1 MSVVDLTGSTNADL
15 ARLALAGLAAPAA
28 LAARGQTGGRGRLN
42 RAWSSPAG
50 TSLSVSVLWRPGAP
64 QSEWTWVPMLVGL
77 AVVDAV
83 AALGLPARL
92 KWPNDVV
99 VAAPAAP
106 GVPPAPEAPAAAAP
120 AASAVDGGAHAG
132 LLKLAG
138 VLVGVVPTPTGTA
151 VVAGVGLNLTQ
162 DVADLPVSTATSL
175 RLQLGEAAPGFDEV
189 LDLLLATLAV
199 RFRQWE
205 DSPASLRRD
214 YLAACTTI
222 GRHVSVSG
230 PAGTPPLRG
239 RVFGLADDG
248 ALLLQDGPHRH
259 VVAAGDVEHVR

>member
-1 MSVVDLTGSTNADL
+1 MVELTGSTNADL
-15 ARLALAGLAAPAA
+15 ARLALDGLAAPAA
-28 LAARGQTGGRGRLN
+28 FVARGQTGGRGRLA
-42 RAWSSPAG
+42 RVWSSPPGA
-50 TSLSVSVLWRPGAP
+50 SLSMSVLWRPGAP
-64 QSEWTWVPMLVGL
+64 QSEWTWVPMLGGL

-83 AALGLPARL
+83 AAVGLRARL

-99 VAAPAAP
+99 VAAPADPALP
-106 GVPPAPEAPAAAAP
+106 G
-120 AASAVDGGAHAG
+120 ASAVDGGAHAG

-138 VLVGVVPTPTGTA
+138 VLVEVVPTPTGTA
-151 VVAGVGLNLTQ
+151 VVAGVGLNLAQ

-175 RLQLGEAAPGFDEV
+175 RLQLGDAAPGFDQM

-205 DSPASLRRD
+205 DSPASLQQD
-214 YLAACTTI
+214 YVAACTTI
-222 GRHVSVSG
+222 GRNVSVTG
-230 PAGTPPLRG
+230 PAGTPGLRG
-239 RVFGLADDG
+239 RMVGLAHDG